1 MPKQCDT
8 LHDEKPAAAATG
20 HDAFQPTEEA
30 TLKQATQATMENQAT
45 PIWKNPIAWSAA
57 IVGNSARFWC
67 MVALLLIFTSSAL
80 LQAFLDG
87 ARGLIGTILFLA
99 IYQFIFL
106 YALRKL
112 YEEVRRLRK

>member
-1 MPKQCDT
+1 
-8 LHDEKPAAAATG
+8 
-20 HDAFQPTEEA
+20 
-30 TLKQATQATMENQAT
+30 MENQAT

-57 IVGNSARFWC
+57 IVGSSARFWC

-87 ARGLIGTILFLA
+87 ARGLIGTILLLA

>member
-1 MPKQCDT
+1 
-8 LHDEKPAAAATG
+8 
-20 HDAFQPTEEA
+20 
-30 TLKQATQATMENQAT
+30 
-45 PIWKNPIAWSAA
+45 
-57 IVGNSARFWC
+57 

-87 ARGLIGTILFLA
+87 ARGLIGTILLLA

-112 YEEVRRLRK
+112 YEEEPLAEPPDPLRQAA